1 MRLTVYLARMFCI
14 DSGIVQPALWIK
26 SLPPILTS
34 KSSMNRRAFFK
45 SIALL
50 ALATIVPYG
59 LSQTST
65 EPAIHAESQRLAV
78 FNVRDYGATGEGK
91 ALDTSAIGIAIKTA
105 SSAGGGRV
113 LFPPGTYLTGT
124 FELVSSVQLELMAGA
139 VILGSR
145 NVADYEERSSRQ
157 GKITEDLNV
166 FIPMVAPLIPGP
178 FYDVAMGMAGTSVCK
193 YSGRPRAV
201 FRAQRIEA

>member
-1 MRLTVYLARMFCI
+1 
-14 DSGIVQPALWIK
+14 VQPALWIK
-26 SLPPILTS
+26 RGLPPILTS

-50 ALATIVPYG
+50 AFAIIVPYG

-65 EPAIHAESQRLAV
+65 EPVIHAEPHRLPV
-78 FNVRDYGATGEGK
+78 FNGRDYGATGEGK
-91 ALDTSAIGIAIKTA
+91 ALDTSAISVAIKAA

-124 FELVSSVQLELMAGA
+124 FELLSNVQLELMAGA

-145 NVADYEERSSRQ
+145 NVADYEERLSRQ
-157 GKITEDLNV
+157 GKITEDSQCLH
-166 FIPMVAPLIPGP
+166 
-178 FYDVAMGMAGTSVCK
+178 THC
-193 YSGRPRAV
+193 RA
-201 FRAQRIEA
+201 AHS